1 MKAFVDVVKGIDMFD
16 TVNIPCVA
24 GRSFTSLIMSDYT
37 IKWEVVEN
45 MADLAVYSFPGEFF
59 DSLSEKV
66 VASASSS
73 VSEVRL
79 LLEQAI
85 NGQLQSRRLFGID
98 D

>member
-1 MKAFVDVVKGIDMFD
+1 
-16 TVNIPCVA
+16 
-24 GRSFTSLIMSDYT
+24 
-37 IKWEVVEN
+37 